1 MLDCQCFEVPPW
13 RPNAAGDG
21 VILTSTFVNT
31 ALARVV
37 NPTFFDDLGSHAL
50 REFQMLPHFLP
61 RLYRREHLG
70 E

>member
-1 MLDCQCFEVPPW
+1 
-13 RPNAAGDG
+13 